1 MSFTAMMEKPRRM
14 THVAITFDVMEKVS
28 ENGTN
33 MGSLKRALLALK
45 FSSLII
51 ISMSSYAMNMGWE
64 RILSFSFSFF
74 WRGGGNVVISNFIHV
89 QLQSNVLKSCIIAF
103 GTGNGFVYVRYAI
116 KKSDLR

>member
-51 ISMSSYAMNMGWE
+51 INMSSYAMNMGWK

-74 WRGGGNVVISNFIHV
+74 GGVGGM
-89 QLQSNVLKSCIIAF
+89 L
-103 GTGNGFVYVRYAI
+103 
-116 KKSDLR
+116 